1 MTGTFSAKSFW
12 HTSMR
17 SLGKV
22 AIIATGF
29 LIGVATVPSLSKAAP
44 LAVDPAIADHLE
56 GTIADSDLFLEAGG
70 FKRFRHGGHRRF
82 NSFRGHRFGGFR
94 GSRFGKSRGFGFKTF
109 RGSRFGKPRFF
120 FKKRFSRFR

>member
-1 MTGTFSAKSFW
+1 MTVVSSIPSLWNRGV
-12 HTSMR
+12 R
-17 SLGKV
+17 SLGKA
-22 AIIATGF
+22 AIVATGF
-29 LIGVATVPSLSKAAP
+29 LIGVATVPNLSKATP
-44 LAVDPAIADHLE
+44 LAIDPAIADHLE
-56 GTIADSDLFLEAGG
+56 GATVDSDLFLEAGG